1 MLTINV
7 FLPGYEVCRRRFV
20 RPVAGAI
27 ATFDG
32 CMQQQRNVISAVDS
46 STDLF
51 TEASAEEDEIERE
64 AREYR

>member
-1 MLTINV
+1 
-7 FLPGYEVCRRRFV
+7 
-20 RPVAGAI
+20 
-27 ATFDG
+27 
-32 CMQQQRNVISAVDS
+32 MQQQRNVISAVDS